1 MKPHY
6 YTCERNAQI
15 VIALLKAHN
24 IRKIIASPGATNIA
38 FVASVQIDPYFE
50 IYSCVDER
58 SAAYMAC
65 GLAAES
71 GEPVVISCTGAT
83 SSRNYMPALTEA
95 YYRKLPILAITSSR
109 GENLIGHL
117 KPQVT
122 DRTCVPNDVVVEHVT
137 APLVTDARSEI
148 LCNLEVNKAILAL
161 YHHGGGPAHINLL
174 TLTPSDFSVK
184 SIAPVRAIYRHES
197 TKQMPPL
204 PQGSIAIFIGTHRAF
219 TEEETQ
225 ALSMFCSKYNAVIL
239 CDHTSGYYGN
249 NGIMPSL
256 ILAQNGYNGIL
267 KHLDLVIHLGGICGC
282 YYMNAIKPKEVWRVN
297 IDGKIQDFFGTLSH
311 VFEMEET
318 NFFSYY
324 SKMHM
329 QTEECHLGDD
339 SLFSICQADYE
350 HIMKHLPNLPLSN
363 IWVASQMHKELPQ
376 NSVLHLGILNSLRS
390 WNFFSLDRTILSD
403 CNVGGFG
410 IDGIVST
417 AVGASL
423 ANPEKIHFCV
433 LGDLA
438 FFYDMNAL
446 GNRHISNNLRIIVI
460 NNGLGQEFK
469 NPSFETYYG
478 FEDEIETFI
487 GAAGHFGQKN
497 DVLKHFSQDMG
508 FEYMRADTKDQVL
521 KYMPHFTQSQKTNS
535 PMLFEIRTETLLE
548 TKALQLISNII
559 PLPYHNRV
567 VQNAKKTGKV
577 IFHHVIPHLWKR

>member
-71 GEPVVISCTGAT
+71 GEPVVLSCTGAT

-122 DRTCVPNDVVVEHVT
+122 DRTCVPNDIVVEHVT
-137 APLVTDARSEI
+137 APLVTDARSEM

-184 SIAPVRAIYRHES
+184 SIAPVRAIYRHENTS
-197 TKQMPPL
+197 QMPLL
-204 PQGSIAIFIGTHRAF
+204 PNGNIAIFIGAHRTF
-219 TEEETQ
+219 TEEET
-225 ALSMFCSKYNAVIL
+225 LVLNVFCKKYNAVIL
-239 CDHTSGYYGN
+239 RDHTSGYYGSN
-249 NGIMPSL
+249 SIMPSL
-256 ILAQNGYNGIL
+256 LLAQNGYNGVL
-267 KHLDLVIHLGGICGC
+267 KHIDLIIHLGGICGC
-282 YYMNAIKPKEVWRVN
+282 YYMNSIKPKEVWRVCV
-297 IDGKIQDFFGTLSH
+297 DGSIQDFFGTLSH
-311 VFEMEET
+311 VFEMEEIG
-318 NFFSYY
+318 FFTYY
-324 SKMHM
+324 SHI
-329 QTEECHLGDD
+329 QTDGRHLGD
-339 SLFSICQADYE
+339 SLFSTCQADYE
-350 HIMKHLPNLPLSN
+350 HIMKQIPDLPLSN
-363 IWVASQMHKELPQ
+363 IWVASQLHNKLPQ

-390 WNFFSLDRTILSD
+390 WNFFTLDKTILSN

-410 IDGIVST
+410 IDGILST
-417 AVGASL
+417 AVGSSL
-423 ANPEKIHFCV
+423 ADPEKIHYCI

-446 GNRHISNNLRIIVI
+446 GNRHIANNLRIIVI

-478 FEDEIETFI
+478 FKDGIDPYI
-487 GAAGHFGQKN
+487 GAAGHFGRRN
-497 DVLKHFSQDMG
+497 NVLKHFSQDMG
-508 FEYMRADTKDQVL
+508 FEYMYADTKDQVL
-521 KYMPHFTQSQKTNS
+521 KYLPYFTQSKETNS
-535 PMLFEIRTETLLE
+535 PILFEIRTETPME
-548 TKALQLISNII
+548 TKALQLISNVI
-559 PLPYHNRV
+559 PLPYHSIV
-567 VQNAKKTGKV
+567 ALNAKKTGKA
-577 IFHHVIPHLWKR
+577 IFHNVLPHLWKR